1 MHKTREMET
10 LITTGITFGLFL
22 PQMGARGIP
31 PGTAYK
37 LLAQGL
43 VETVLIGRRR
53 YVKIASLDSLLDRL
67 ASKEAGHEA

>member
-1 MHKTREMET
+1 MHKSKQIEPT
-10 LITTGITFGLFL
+10 ITTGITFGLFL
-22 PQMGARGIP
+22 PQMSARGIP

-37 LLAQGL
+37 LLAKGL

-67 ASKEAGHEA
+67 ARKEVQP

>member
-1 MHKTREMET
+1 MNKTKETQT

-22 PQMGARGIP
+22 PQMKARGIP
-31 PGTAYK
+31 KGTAYK
-37 LLAQGL
+37 ILTQGL

-67 ASKEAGHEA
+67 AHNEAGHEG